1 MTTAKTNQPYRAA
14 ISRTIATVHLGFG
27 VMALTVYL
35 GIYLTGSTLPL
46 VSKGFVFTLLFTL
59 SALAQR
65 SYRPRQRRTVWAV
78 AALDILLFTCVIMSF
93 ASLYG
98 GMSAAALKAPT
109 YNFIFVLLALQALR
123 ADPRLLLFL
132 GGVAIGARLVL
143 FLAVVQSG
151 AATTIS
157 YTWYQS
163 SASLMYS
170 GEGEI
175 LLSLLLFSVVMAAVL
190 KRRPIKEML
199 SGPVG
204 EAQAPQEELPVT
216 NADDSSLDRG
226 EQGNSTDGSVSP
238 QEAETRPV
246 TTMMA
251 AQPTRV
257 LIAEDSQ
264 VNMMVLEKMLAAP
277 DFELTMAEDGQEVI
291 DLFGR
296 LVDEGRRPDVALMD
310 IEMPLLNGHEAAESI
325 RAMEKDKGLPPLPII
340 AVTAL
345 GHEADIERSRESG
358 MDDHLVKPVKKEEL
372 LTAITKALARSA
384 RD

>member
-1 MTTAKTNQPYRAA
+1 MTTAKTNQPFRAA

-277 DFELTMAEDGQEVI
+277 DFELTIA
-291 DLFGR
+291 R
-296 LVDEGRRPDVALMD
+296 TGRRLLICLGALSMKAD
-310 IEMPLLNGHEAAESI
+310 
-325 RAMEKDKGLPPLPII
+325 GLMW
-340 AVTAL
+340 
-345 GHEADIERSRESG
+345 R
-358 MDDHLVKPVKKEEL
+358 
-372 LTAITKALARSA
+372 
-384 RD
+384 